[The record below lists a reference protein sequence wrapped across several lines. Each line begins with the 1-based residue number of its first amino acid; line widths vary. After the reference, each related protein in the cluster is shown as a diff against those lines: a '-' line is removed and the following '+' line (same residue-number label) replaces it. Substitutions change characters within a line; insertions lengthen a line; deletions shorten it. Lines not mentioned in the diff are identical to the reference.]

1 MLELR
6 INFIIDFLDSADEQ
20 SSFERPFPGQPPSD
34 GPLLPYFLDFPQ
46 SLPDISFISHLAL
59 FITLSM
65 FSLPRLLPLPLG
77 IIQPSLDI
85 CCRISIEIRSG
96 MGTNKICG
104 ELSLTLSK
112 ASWKILAIKMLQ
124 SYMRHFVDQ
133 GVKDILIFSW
143 YFHDDNLLAFS
154 TVCSVFPGTI
164 EDCVPFHGFFRI
176 CK

>member
-1 MLELR
+1 MLRDL
-6 INFIIDFLDSADEQ
+6 IYQQ
-20 SSFERPFPGQPPSD
+20 SCIVHHPVD
-34 GPLLPYFLDFPQ
+34 VLLAQVAAFDLCN
-46 SLPDISFISHLAL
+46 
-59 FITLSM
+59 
-65 FSLPRLLPLPLG
+65 
-77 IIQPSLDI
+77 IQPSLDI